1 MILKIILGIY
11 LLITITCFICLSI
24 RFYHYRTCLKMLEN
38 EQPSKMKL
46 HNIFLSILILIIESI
61 IPFYNI
67 LLTIACFTVNKEE
80 IMEFAIEAK
89 LKNLK

>member
-1 MILKIILGIY
+1 MLKVVLIIY
-11 LLITITCFICLSI
+11 LSIVVICMICLSI
-24 RFYHYRTCLKMLEN
+24 QFYHYKTCTNMLEN
-38 EQPSKMKL
+38 KQSNKMKL
-46 HNIFLSILILIIESI
+46 HNIILFVLTLIIKSI

-67 LLTIACFTVNKEE
+67 LLIIACFTVSKEE